1 VKPYAA
7 SGKGRLVRVHTSF
20 TGYTIA
26 VLKVLMP
33 IGVGVF
39 GAVRHL
45 AWYVSYQVT
54 GEPR

>member
-1 VKPYAA
+1 
-7 SGKGRLVRVHTSF
+7 VRVHTSF